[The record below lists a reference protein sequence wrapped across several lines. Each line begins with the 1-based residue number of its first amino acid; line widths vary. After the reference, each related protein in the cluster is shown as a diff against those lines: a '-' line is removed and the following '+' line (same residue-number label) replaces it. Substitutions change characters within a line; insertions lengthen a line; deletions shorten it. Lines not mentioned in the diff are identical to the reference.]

1 MDGDEGMHIFLKKA
15 LDDYFATDDI
25 LNEQLFNE
33 LSLYIY
39 SLDSRNN
46 DLYMLAQLLDADSLQ
61 KLIAYYDGDTL
72 RLPSREAYKTSVLTA
87 LCFWLK
93 VFKGYNWQEIKQY
106 LDLPDVHK
114 DILSPISIGGKIN
127 KIKENL
133 GIELVEKLTA
143 VDEKE
148 FTDFY
153 KELISRR
160 EDLIDE

>member
-1 MDGDEGMHIFLKKA
+1 MNKFLQKA

-46 DLYMLAQLLDADSLQ
+46 DLYMLAQLLDTNSLQ
-61 KLIAYYDGDTL
+61 KLIVYYDGDTL

-114 DILSPISIGGKIN
+114 DILSSISIGGKIN
-127 KIKENL
+127 KIKEIL
-133 GIELVEKLTA
+133 GIELVEKLSA
-143 VDEKE
+143 IDEKE
-148 FTDFY
+148 FTNFY
-153 KELISRR
+153 KELISKK
-160 EDLIDE
+160 EEIINE